1 MSTVLKQ
8 AHIQNGFCMEGD
20 NGNLN
25 NGPLVSVLVA
35 THNGEN
41 TIQVALDLICDS
53 TYKNIEIIIL
63 DDASTDGT
71 FQICEK
77 TAKADS
83 RVLLQRNLTN
93 LGIVET
99 YNKLIGLS
107 QGKYI
112 LWNDQDD
119 TRDVTFIEKA
129 VLRMESEPD
138 VALCHSYTLVTVNN
152 VPVHSTKIDSI
163 SNRKKLIQ
171 RFWNLLRT
179 FSDITIYGLI
189 RRDTMLETSLWQPIP
204 GSANVLLSELL
215 LVGPFTQ
222 IPEILFTY
230 QGKGL
235 TNRPDVEQEAAR
247 AMPNQEKAYDKPW
260 LTIAR
265 AQSGGIRRTKHLTVW
280 QKIVLFIMLWSHI
293 LFTNSLKLTYRV
305 FRRFLPGTT
314 KVLFYWIFSRAV
326 YCKRDIDYI
335 VDPSTRPDIYPPE
348 WPLVNAV
355 KGH

>member
-1 MSTVLKQ
+1 
-8 AHIQNGFCMEGD
+8 MEGD
-20 NGNLN
+20 NSNLN
-25 NGPLVSVLVA
+25 KGPLVSVLIA
-35 THNGEN
+35 THNGED

-83 RVLLQRNLTN
+83 RVSLRRNLTN

-99 YNKLIGLS
+99 FNKLIGLA

-119 TRDVTFIEKA
+119 ARDVTFIEKA
-129 VLRMESEPD
+129 VICMESDPE
-138 VALCHSYTLVTVNN
+138 VVLCHSYTLVTVKNKA
-152 VPVHSTKIDSI
+152 VHFTKIDSI
-163 SNRKKLIQ
+163 AARRKLIP
-171 RFWNLLRT
+171 RYWNFLRT

-189 RRDTMLETSLWQPIP
+189 RRDAMLETSLWQPIP

-215 LVGPFTQ
+215 LVGPFAQ
-222 IPEILFTY
+222 ISEILFTY

-247 AMPNQEKAYDKPW
+247 AMPKQEKTYSKPW

-265 AQSGGIRRTKHLTVW
+265 VQSEGILRMRHLTAW
-280 QKIVLFIMLWSHI
+280 QKIVLFMMLWSHI
-293 LFTNSLKLTYRV
+293 LFTNSLKLVYRIFRRLLPRTTRV
-305 FRRFLPGTT
+305 F
-314 KVLFYWIFSRAV
+314 FYRIFACAV
-326 YCKRDIDYI
+326 YSKRDIEYI
-335 VDPSTRPDIYPPE
+335 IDPTTRPDIYPPE
-348 WPLVNAV
+348 WPLINAV
-355 KGH
+355 KNN